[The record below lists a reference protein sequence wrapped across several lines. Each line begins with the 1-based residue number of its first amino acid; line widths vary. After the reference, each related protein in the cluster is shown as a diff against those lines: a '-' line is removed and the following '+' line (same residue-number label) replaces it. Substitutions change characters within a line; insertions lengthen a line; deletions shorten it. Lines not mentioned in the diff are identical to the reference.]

1 MRETWVQ
8 SLGWGDPP
16 ERGKATHSSI
26 LAWSQR
32 AGHDWVIFTS
42 LGGFSDSSVGK
53 ESTCNAGDPS
63 STPGLG
69 RSSAEGIAYTLQYS
83 WLPLWLSWL
92 RIRLQCRRPRF
103 DLWVGKTPWRRERL
117 PTPVLWPGEFHG
129 LYCPWGCKES
139 DMTEWLSLSVFT
151 FLVCY
156 CCTCWIRILF
166 QLKCF

>member
-1 MRETWVQ
+1 MYHNF
-8 SLGWGDPP
+8 LI
-16 ERGKATHSSI
+16 HSSVDGHLRCFHV
-26 LAWSQR
+26 LAIVNS
-32 AGHDWVIFTS
+32 ATLNIGIHVS
-42 LGGFSDSSVGK
+42 LSIMASVGGFPDSSVGK

-139 DMTEWLSLSVFT
+139 DMTE
-151 FLVCY
+151 
-156 CCTCWIRILF
+156 
-166 QLKCF
+166 